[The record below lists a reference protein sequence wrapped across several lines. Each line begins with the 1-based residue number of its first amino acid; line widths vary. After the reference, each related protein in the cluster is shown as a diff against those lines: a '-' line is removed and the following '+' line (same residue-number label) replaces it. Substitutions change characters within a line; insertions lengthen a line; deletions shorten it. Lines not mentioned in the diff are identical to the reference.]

1 MGIICVFTQNNGV
14 RLARLPLS
22 RDVEIH
28 RHCARGCGSF
38 MRRYLLEH
46 VNGNCTCMDMAHC
59 FCGVPC
65 LSGTHNYTAEIK
77 RWFFRKGPQTET
89 DQKAKLDRLL
99 GYMRRI
105 CDVRIEGSTK
115 FDAPEMSAIVGKRP
129 AKKPTFLLTLRRL
142 LGKLFP

>member
-1 MGIICVFTQNNGV
+1 MRKLIATVFVEAALICAAISLTLLTTIAPVWIWPTATV
-14 RLARLPLS
+14 VCLVLAAL
-22 RDVEIH
+22 I
-28 RHCARGCGSF
+28 
-38 MRRYLLEH
+38 
-46 VNGNCTCMDMAHC
+46 
-59 FCGVPC
+59 
-65 LSGTHNYTAEIK
+65 YTAEIK

-115 FDAPEMSAIVGKRP
+115 FNALEATVLVGKRK
-129 AKKPTFLLTLRRL
+129 ATKPTFRLTLRRL